1 MIAIEQPRGS
11 TCLADAQAASGTP
24 PSTSLA
30 VGPAKIKARHRERLA
45 VVYIRQSSPQQV
57 LEHRESTALQYN
69 LQRLAAEWGW
79 SKDRVLV
86 IDQDLG
92 RSGSSVEG
100 RLGFQQLLSEVALDH
115 VGLVLGIEMS
125 RLARSCKD
133 WHHLLELCAV
143 FGTLLG
149 DQEGLYDPLDYND
162 RLLLGLK
169 GTLSEAELHIL
180 RQRMDQGRMNKA
192 RRGELF
198 NHAPMGYIR
207 GPSGSLELD
216 PDEQVQGVVRL
227 VFDKFD
233 ELGSIHSVLMYMAR
247 HDVRVGIRPHKGE
260 ERGRL
265 QWRRPNRQTLAS
277 ILKHPIYA
285 GAYSWGRRRTDP
297 RRKLPGR
304 PATGRIAVPPEHC
317 AVLIKDRFPAYITWD
332 RFIANR
338 NRLQQNRA
346 RSDTWGAPREGP
358 SLLAGLVVCG
368 QCGQRM
374 LVAYRGRAGALRYLC
389 QRDRID
395 HGSPSCQ
402 GLAGHV
408 LEECVSRQILR
419 VLEPAALELSLTAAA
434 DIERERGKIIRH
446 WEHRLE
452 RARYDAQRAAR
463 QYQVV
468 EPENRLVA
476 RELERRWEQALLEQR
491 EVEEAYER
499 FRQEQAPGL
508 DEEDRDAVRALA
520 SDIPALW
527 NSPLTTPLD
536 RKTIVRCLIERVVV
550 AAPQDSQLVDMAI
563 HWAGGFISHHELERP
578 IARYDQLRDYS
589 RLIDRMFELRNAGLT
604 TGQIA
609 KRLNGEGW
617 RPARRRL
624 KFNKDIVRHL
634 LMRQGRMIPRPVRR
648 SVPCLAESEWWF
660 IDLVRELQVP
670 QATLYSWIRRGWV
683 SARQLPGTRGKWIV
697 LADADELGRLRRLRQ
712 CDRTWGGKP
721 REAALTKPKP
731 QSGP

>member
-1 MIAIEQPRGS
+1 MIMVEQPQS
-11 TCLADAQAASGTP
+11 SVSPANDLAAKGIS

-45 VVYIRQSSPQQV
+45 IVYIRQSSPQQV
-57 LEHRESTALQYN
+57 VEHRESTALQYN
-69 LQRLAAEWGW
+69 LQRLAVEWGW

-92 RSGSSVEG
+92 RSGSSAEG
-100 RLGFQQLLSEVALDH
+100 RLGFQQLLAEVTLDH

-143 FGTLLG
+143 FGTLLA

-198 NHAPMGYIR
+198 NHAPIGYIR
-207 GPSGSLELD
+207 GPSGALELD

-233 ELGSIHSVLMYMAR
+233 ELGSIHSVLMYMVR
-247 HDVRVGIRPHKGE
+247 HDMSIGIRPHRGE
-260 ERGRL
+260 DRGRL

-277 ILKHPIYA
+277 MLKHPVYA

-304 PATGRIAVPPEHC
+304 PATGRVTVPPEHC
-317 AVLIKDRFPAYITWD
+317 AVLIKDRCPAYITWD
-332 RFIANR
+332 RFVAIR

-346 RSDTWGAPREGP
+346 RSDTWGAARDGP
-358 SLLAGLVVCG
+358 SLLAGMVVCG

-374 LVAYRGRAGALRYLC
+374 LVAYRGRAGALRYVC
-389 QRDRID
+389 QRNRMA
-395 HGSPSCQ
+395 HGAPSCQ
-402 GLAGHV
+402 GLSGHV
-408 LEECVSRQILR
+408 LEECASRQILR

-434 DIERERGKIIRH
+434 DIERERGKLVQH

-476 RELERRWEQALLEQR
+476 RELEQRWEQTLLEQR

-499 FRQEQAPGL
+499 FRREQPPGL
-508 DEEDRDAVRALA
+508 KKEDCDAIRTLA
-520 SDIPALW
+520 SDIPTIW

-536 RKTIVRCLIERVVV
+536 RKTIARCLIERVVV

-578 IARYDQLRDYS
+578 IACYGQLRDYS
-589 RLIDRMFELRNAGLT
+589 RLIDRMFELRDAGLT
-604 TGQIA
+604 TGRIA
-609 KRLNGEGW
+609 KQLNNEGW
-617 RPARRRL
+617 HPARRRL

-634 LMRQGRMIPRPVRR
+634 LMRQGRMIPRPVPR
-648 SVPCLAESEWWF
+648 SAPCLAQSEWWF
-660 IDLVRELQVP
+660 IDLVRALQVP

-683 SARQLPGTRGKWIV
+683 NARQLPGARGKWIV
-697 LADADELGRLRRLRQ
+697 LADADELHRLRRLRE
-712 CDRTWGGKP
+712 CERTWGGKP
-721 REAALTKPKP
+721 REPELTQPKP
-731 QSGP
+731 QGP